1 MSSFQCPEVRM
12 VWPALS
18 SPTPRWPGGSTM
30 RRRTGRWTS
39 GSTSGPGPRTPGWR
53 RGTRPSLWWW
63 HLSRKIFYKIML
75 LKSVILLLLLSF
87 SWSINLNWINYWS
100 LFSINYFYWFGFCCP
115 ELVKSCWFPA
125 LEFSNLWYLLYWAL
139 FYVRAELPNYQEM
152 LD

>member
-1 MSSFQCPEVRM
+1 MWSFQCLGVRT

-18 SPTPRWPGGSTM
+18 SRSPRWPGGSTM

-39 GSTSGPGPRTPGWR
+39 GSTSGPRPGTRGWR

-63 HLSRKIFYKIML
+63 LHSRKIFLPSHALYNL
-75 LKSVILLLLLSF
+75 LYCALSL
-87 SWSINLNWINYWS
+87 SWSIKLNWINYRS

-115 ELVKSCWFPA
+115 GLVKSCWFPA